1 MNKEEIIFTII
12 IAIFAIYGFTE
23 LILDSLK

>member
-1 MNKEEIIFTII
+1 MSKKEIGFIVFIV
-12 IAIFAIYGFTE
+12 IFAIYGFTA